1 MVPATPLGPDTS
13 CGVSSA
19 VQRVARSLAKT
30 HAKSLAKTT
39 AKTLATNAVL
49 SILLLFIAAPA
60 QAAEIPGFTQVRS
73 QHRVSDFV
81 LLDRQGQPLQG
92 LRLDPLRRALGW
104 VPLQEMSP
112 ALLRAMLL
120 SEDQRF
126 YEHSGVDWSAVASS
140 AWGNLWNSRTRGA
153 STVTMQ
159 LAGLLDEDLAQR
171 GGRSMTQKLGQ
182 AWTAGRLEKRWT
194 KAQILEAYL
203 NLVPLRGELV
213 GVPAAAQTLFGK
225 RPSGLDHRESA
236 LLAAMLRAPNASVA
250 RLTERACGLLKAM
263 NERCDGL
270 EDELGAILAR
280 KPLQWEDAPQ
290 WAPHYARLAL
300 RPDGPPTQRSSL
312 DARIQRLAVQSLG
325 RQLGELQERA
335 VEDGAVVVL
344 DNATG
349 EVRAWV
355 GSSGQRS
362 EAAQVD
368 HVLSRRQPG
377 SALKPFVY
385 ELALERRLITAA
397 SLLDDTPAQ
406 IPTAAGV
413 YLPQNYDKHYRG
425 WVSARAALGNS
436 INVPAVR
443 LGLMLSPEAVF
454 ERLNALGL
462 QLPETGGF
470 YGPSLALGSA
480 DVTLLALTNA
490 YRTLANGGRYSE
502 VVLPKASAGGATP
515 ASPPKTVAP
524 LPATR
529 QVADP
534 RASFI
539 IADIL
544 SDNNARAI
552 TFGLTSALAL
562 PFPAAVKTGTSK
574 DMRDNWCVGWSSRYT
589 VGVWVGNSNGS
600 AMQQVSGV
608 SGAAPVWRDVML
620 ALHAGAPGKAFVPPP
635 GLVHQTVLFET
646 VQEPARQDYFLA
658 GTEQSVMRTVST
670 EVIISNPAPGA
681 IYALDPDIPPAH
693 QRLRFQHQ
701 GHLGAAGPARWRLD
715 GRPVGQGPT
724 VDWMP
729 MPGRHDLQLVD
740 AKGRVL
746 QRLQFEVRG
755 ASVRAG
761 RRSSL

>member
-1 MVPATPLGPDTS
+1 MKASALLCTALL
-13 CGVSSA
+13 CGA
-19 VQRVARSLAKT
+19 
-30 HAKSLAKTT
+30 
-39 AKTLATNAVL
+39 
-49 SILLLFIAAPA
+49 IGA
-60 QAAEIPGFTQVRS
+60 QAAEIPGFQQVRD
-73 QHRVSDFV
+73 QHRVSDFI

-92 LRLDPLRRALGW
+92 LRLDPRRRALGW
-104 VPLQEMSP
+104 VPLQDMSP

-225 RPSGLDHRESA
+225 RASGLDHRESA
-236 LLAAMLRAPNASVA
+236 LLAAMLRAPNASPA

-263 NERCDGL
+263 QERCTGL

-280 KPLQWEDAPQ
+280 KPLQWGDAPQ
-290 WAPHYARLAL
+290 WAPHYARLVL
-300 RPDGPPTQRSSL
+300 RPDGPAAQRSSL
-312 DARIQRLAVQSLG
+312 DGRVQRLAVESLS

-362 EAAQVD
+362 DAAQVD

-436 INVPAVR
+436 MNVPAVR
-443 LGLMLSPEAVF
+443 LGLMLTPEAVF

-490 YRTLANGGRYSE
+490 YRALANGGRYSE
-502 VVLPKASAGGATP
+502 VSLPKSLSAGPTPTAPNANAPANAPASAAPTSAAATRAAATRAATAAQNRTP
-515 ASPPKTVAP
+515 PPTQLTASPR
-524 LPATR
+524 L
-529 QVADP
+529 VADP

-620 ALHAGAPGKAFVPPP
+620 ALHAGAPGQAFVPPP
-635 GLVHQTVLFET
+635 GLVHQPVRFET
-646 VQEPARQDYFLA
+646 VQEPARQEYFLA
-658 GTEQSVMRTVST
+658 GTEQSVLRTAGT
-670 EVIISNPAPGA
+670 EVLISNPAPGA

-701 GHLGAAGPARWRLD
+701 GQLGAAGPARWRLD
-715 GRPVGQGPT
+715 GRPVGQGPR

-729 MPGRHDLQLVD
+729 MPGHHELQLVD
-740 AKGRVL
+740 AKGREL
-746 QRLQFEVRG
+746 QRVRFEVRG
-755 ASVRAG
+755 ASIRAG
-761 RRSSL
+761 RRSGL

>member
-1 MVPATPLGPDTS
+1 MLLTAALIGGSPSAGAADLPAFS
-13 CGVSSA
+13 
-19 VQRVARSLAKT
+19 
-30 HAKSLAKTT
+30 
-39 AKTLATNAVL
+39 
-49 SILLLFIAAPA
+49 
-60 QAAEIPGFTQVRS
+60 QVRT

-81 LLDRQGQPLQG
+81 LLDRRGEPLQG
-92 LRLDPLRRALGW
+92 ARLDPRRRALAW
-104 VPLQEMSP
+104 VALKDMSP

-171 GGRSMTQKLGQ
+171 GGRSVTQKLGQ
-182 AWTAGRLEKRWT
+182 AWVAGRLEKRWT

-225 RPSGLDHRESA
+225 RPAGLDARESA
-236 LLAAMLRAPNASVA
+236 LLAAMLRGPNASQA
-250 RLTERACGLLKAM
+250 RLTDRACALLKAM

-270 EDELGAILAR
+270 DDELGAVLAR
-280 KPLQWEDAPQ
+280 KPLQWDDAPQ

-300 RPDGPPTQRSSL
+300 RPDGPPTQRSTL
-312 DARIQRLAVQSLG
+312 DGRIQRLAVASLG
-325 RQLGELQERA
+325 RQLGELQERG

-406 IPTAAGV
+406 IPTGAGV

-443 LGLMLSPEAVF
+443 LGLMLTPEAVF

-490 YRTLANGGRYSE
+490 YRALANGGVYSE
-502 VVLPKASAGGATP
+502 VPLPGALSDPAKGGPAAATAAKAAAPAAGPSARSRFSSTTSTTNITATSASAT
-515 ASPPKTVAP
+515 AP
-524 LPATR
+524 R
-529 QVADP
+529 RVADA
-534 RASFI
+534 RASFV

-620 ALHAGAPGKAFVPPP
+620 ALHAGAPGQPFQPPP
-635 GLVHQTVLFET
+635 GLVHQPVRFDAGREPPR
-646 VQEPARQDYFLA
+646 QEYFLA
-658 GTEQSVMRTVST
+658 GTEQSQLRAAGTPVSIT
-670 EVIISNPAPGA
+670 NPAPGA

-701 GHLGAAGPARWRLD
+701 GALGAAGPARWRLD
-715 GRPVGQGPT
+715 GRPLGQGGS

-729 MPGRHDLQLVD
+729 MPGRHELQLLD
-740 AKGRVL
+740 AKGREL
-746 QRLQFEVRG
+746 QRVTFEVRG
-755 ASVRAG
+755 ASIRPG
-761 RRSSL
+761 RKSSL

>member
-1 MVPATPLGPDTS
+1 MTAEGRPISARPAAWP
-13 CGVSSA
+13 A
-19 VQRVARSLAKT
+19 
-30 HAKSLAKTT
+30 
-39 AKTLATNAVL
+39 
-49 SILLLFIAAPA
+49 LLLTAALMGGAPA
-60 QAAEIPGFTQVRS
+60 ASAAELPAFADVRT

-81 LLDRQGQPLQG
+81 LLDRRGEPLQG
-92 LRLDPLRRALGW
+92 ARLDPRRRALAW
-104 VPLQEMSP
+104 VPLKDMSP

-159 LAGLLDEDLAQR
+159 LAGLIDDDLAQR
-171 GGRSMTQKLGQ
+171 GGRSVTQKLGQ
-182 AWTAGRLEKRWT
+182 AWVASRLEKRWT

-213 GVPAAAQTLFGK
+213 GVPAASQTLFGK
-225 RPSGLDHRESA
+225 RPAGLDTRESA
-236 LLAAMLRAPNASVA
+236 LLAAMLRGPNASQA
-250 RLTERACGLLKAM
+250 RLTDRACALLKAM

-270 EDELGAILAR
+270 DDELGAVLAR
-280 KPLQWEDAPQ
+280 KPLQWDDAPQ

-300 RPDGPPTQRSSL
+300 RPDGPPSQRSTL
-312 DARIQRLAVQSLG
+312 DGRIQRLAVASLG
-325 RQLGELQERA
+325 RQLGELQERG

-406 IPTAAGV
+406 ISTAAGV

-443 LGLMLSPEAVF
+443 LGLMLTPEAVF
-454 ERLNALGL
+454 ERLNAFGL

-490 YRTLANGGRYSE
+490 YRALANGGVYSE
-502 VVLPKASAGGATP
+502 VPLPGPSSVATKAGANADTASKTHARRSGSAAPSATATAASATAT
-515 ASPPKTVAP
+515 TTAP
-524 LPATR
+524 R
-529 QVADP
+529 RVADA
-534 RASFI
+534 RASFV

-620 ALHAGAPGKAFVPPP
+620 GLHAGSPGQPFQPPT
-635 GLVHQTVLFET
+635 GLVHQRVQFEAAREPPR
-646 VQEPARQDYFLA
+646 QEFFLA
-658 GTEQSVMRTVST
+658 GTEQSELRAAGTPVS
-670 EVIISNPAPGA
+670 IINPAPGA

-701 GHLGAAGPARWRLD
+701 GVLGAAGPARWRLD
-715 GRPVGQGPT
+715 GRPLGQGSS

-729 MPGRHDLQLVD
+729 MPGRHELQLVD
-740 AKGRVL
+740 AKGREL
-746 QRLQFEVRG
+746 QRVSFEVRG
-755 ASVRAG
+755 ASIRTG
-761 RRSSL
+761 RKSSL

>member
-1 MVPATPLGPDTS
+1 MRRLWGALLSAALLWGAAT
-13 CGVSSA
+13 V
-19 VQRVARSLAKT
+19 
-30 HAKSLAKTT
+30 
-39 AKTLATNAVL
+39 
-49 SILLLFIAAPA
+49 
-60 QAAEIPGFTQVRS
+60 QAAEIPGFAQVRD
-73 QHRVSDFV
+73 QHRVSDV
-81 LLDRQGQPLQG
+81 MLLDRQGQPLQG
-92 LRLDPLRRALGW
+92 VRLDPRRRALGW
-104 VPLQEMSP
+104 VPLQDMSP

-194 KAQILEAYL
+194 KAHILEAYL

-225 RPSGLDHRESA
+225 RASGLDHRESA
-236 LLAAMLRAPNASVA
+236 LLAAMLRAPNTSPA
-250 RLTERACGLLKAM
+250 RLTERACALLKAM
-263 NERCDGL
+263 QQRCDGL

-280 KPLQWEDAPQ
+280 KPLQWADAPQ

-300 RPDGPPTQRSSL
+300 RPDGPPAQRSTL
-312 DARIQRLAVQSLG
+312 DGRIQRLAVESLG

-436 INVPAVR
+436 INIPAVR
-443 LGLMLSPEAVF
+443 LGLMLTPEAVF

-480 DVTLLALTNA
+480 DVSLLALTNA

-502 VVLPKASAGGATP
+502 VLLPRAPASGGGAATDTP
-515 ASPPKTVAP
+515 AASTTGAPRSSQRLPSPSPNP
-524 LPATR
+524 RPRL
-529 QVADP
+529 VADP

-635 GLVHQTVLFET
+635 GLVHQPVRFDT
-646 VQEPARQDYFLA
+646 VQEPARQEYFIA
-658 GTEQSVMRTVST
+658 GTEQSVLRTAGTQVLIT
-670 EVIISNPAPGA
+670 NPAPGA

-715 GRPVGQGPT
+715 GRAVGQGPR

-729 MPGRHDLQLVD
+729 MPGHHELQLVD
-740 AKGRVL
+740 ARGREL
-746 QRLQFEVRG
+746 QRVTFEVRG
-755 ASVRAG
+755 ASIRAG

>member
-1 MVPATPLGPDTS
+1 MTS
-13 CGVSSA
+13 
-19 VQRVARSLAKT
+19 ARR
-30 HAKSLAKTT
+30 
-39 AKTLATNAVL
+39 
-49 SILLLFIAAPA
+49 AAPA
-60 QAAEIPGFTQVRS
+60 RLADWPALLLAAALMGGSPAAMAADLPAFAEVRA
-73 QHRVSDFV
+73 QHKVSDFV
-81 LLDRQGQPLQG
+81 LLDRRGEPLQG
-92 LRLDPLRRALGW
+92 ARLDPRRRALAW
-104 VPLQEMSP
+104 VPLKDMSP

-171 GGRSMTQKLGQ
+171 GGRSVTQKLGQ
-182 AWTAGRLEKRWT
+182 AWVASRLEKRWT

-203 NLVPLRGELV
+203 NRVPLRGELV

-225 RPSGLDHRESA
+225 RPAGLDARESA
-236 LLAAMLRAPNASVA
+236 LLAAMLRGPNASQA
-250 RLTERACGLLKAM
+250 RLTDRACALLKSM

-270 EDELGAILAR
+270 DDELGAVLAR
-280 KPLQWEDAPQ
+280 KPLQWDDAPQ

-300 RPDGPPTQRSSL
+300 RPDGPPMQRSTL
-312 DARIQRLAVQSLG
+312 DGRIQRLAVASLG
-325 RQLGELQERA
+325 RQLGELQERG

-344 DNATG
+344 DNVTG

-385 ELALERRLITAA
+385 ELAVERRLITAA

-443 LGLMLSPEAVF
+443 LGLMLTPEAVF

-490 YRTLANGGRYSE
+490 YRALANGGVYSE
-502 VVLPKASAGGATP
+502 V
-515 ASPPKTVAP
+515 P
-524 LPATR
+524 LPAPAAASAATTSATTTTANTTAKATTTATAQR
-529 QVADP
+529 RVADA
-534 RASFI
+534 RASFVI
-539 IADIL
+539 GDIL

-574 DMRDNWCVGWSSRYT
+574 DMRDNWCVGWSSRFT

-620 ALHAGAPGKAFVPPP
+620 ALHAGAPGRAFQPPP
-635 GLVHQTVLFET
+635 GLIHQPVRFDVGHEPPR
-646 VQEPARQDYFLA
+646 QEYFLA
-658 GTEQSVMRTVST
+658 GTEQSQLRAAGTPVSIT
-670 EVIISNPAPGA
+670 NPAPGA

-701 GHLGAAGPARWRLD
+701 GALGAAGPARWRLD
-715 GRPVGQGPT
+715 GRPLGQGGS

-729 MPGRHDLQLVD
+729 MPGRHELQLLD
-740 AKGRVL
+740 AKGREL
-746 QRLQFEVRG
+746 QRVKFEVRG
-755 ASVRAG
+755 ASIRPG
-761 RRSSL
+761 RKSSL